1 MTTPVKCESYEGAV
15 LKEFNKPYLCGLITL
30 ALLGCQSED
39 STQEAVSVLVP
50 YNINELPKP
59 NDGYGY
65 DDDGTITGVGEH
77 TAAMSSTNDAYYQ
90 DYNNSYAALD
100 GWGLCAEPILIPLQ
114 SVNSDKRFP
123 LNNETLSGNVVLI
136 NESTGEEV
144 GTQISADGSN
154 IIIQCES
161 GLKEGTTYSIV
172 VTDGVKTEFDEPLKA
187 DASFDELIY
196 SGVPLESDKEISL
209 QEQVLNAIDSY
220 YSLYPEKGIPVY
232 AAQFKT
238 QSSYSSLDAMR
249 DNHVKFNTKFLDGYE
264 KVREFNGDYNQYSKQ
279 LRIPSYLPF
288 TEGRESECT
297 IDEFDPKEN
306 CPPLYEWI
314 TNADG
319 GFPTAEMSSP
329 KVIEFLNITADIYL
343 PNYEDTPRP
352 IETSTG
358 FPTAI
363 FIHGVTAERGT
374 ASLMAAEYTKKGYA
388 VVAIDMPYHG
398 ERMRYDNTDT
408 DPNDGEKTGVEISA
422 RANKAFFI
430 NIDSPLALRS
440 NLQQSVSDFLGLRYA
455 LSQESWVKKDDI
467 HLIGQSLGGIMSV
480 MVSEFSQP
488 TRDLGDN
495 SDFAFNT
502 VNFVVPGQGLTNLV
516 LSSQTLG
523 PEMSEGVKK
532 SPDVQRGIAE
542 TVIPDICTAE
552 ATNQQ
557 CIEALREFGALSTDN
572 ALLVSQLEND
582 IFDLVVTDL
591 KQGVQATID
600 SADPASFISRQVA
613 VQQPTL
619 LLAAVGDCGET
630 CDVGVDYVPDSVIPN
645 TAPDNIRTGTE
656 PLITALGLDPITGTS
671 ENISE
676 KRGAVRTTTGGHGTY
691 LFPYEGPVDEDGLP
705 GMPGENIS
713 DVLEAVDTQ
722 QIAVASMVMSDGA
735 VVVINNEDHIET
747 EVPQDEE

>member
-1 MTTPVKCESYEGAV
+1 M
-15 LKEFNKPYLCGLITL
+15 KEFNKPYLCGLITL

-50 YNINELPKP
+50 YNIDELPKP

-136 NESTGEEV
+136 NESTGSEV
-144 GTQISADGSN
+144 ATQISADGSN

-196 SGVPLESDKEISL
+196 SGVPLENDKEVSL

-220 YSLYPEKGIPVY
+220 YALYPEKGIPVY

-238 QSSYSSLDAMR
+238 QNAYSPLDAMKR
-249 DNHVKFNTKFLDGYE
+249 NHLLYGSSFSNALPEIEEEKRGYNLYTKVL
-264 KVREFNGDYNQYSKQ
+264 K
-279 LRIPSYLPF
+279 IPSYLPF
-288 TEGRESECT
+288 TKERESEC
-297 IDEFDPKEN
+297 IVDEFDPKES

-314 TNADG
+314 TNTDG
-319 GFPTAEMSSP
+319 GFPTASNPIPQITEDL
-329 KVIEFLNITADIYL
+329 EITADIYV
-343 PNYEDTPRP
+343 PKSFSWVTPKQL
-352 IETSTG
+352 
-358 FPTAI
+358 PTAI

-557 CIEALREFGALSTDN
+557 CIEALREFVALSTDN

-645 TAPDNIRTGTE
+645 SAPDNIRTGTE
-656 PLITALGLDPITGTS
+656 PLIAALGLDPITATS
-671 ENISE
+671 DNKNE

>member
-15 LKEFNKPYLCGLITL
+15 LKDFNKPYICGLITL

-39 STQEAVSVLVP
+39 SAQDAVLILVP

-65 DDDGTITGVGEH
+65 DEDGTISGVGEDVVV
-77 TAAMSSTNDAYYQ
+77 MSSTNDAYYQ

-100 GWGLCAEPILIPLQ
+100 GWGLCAEPILIPLK
-114 SVNSDKRFP
+114 SVNSDKRYP
-123 LNNETLSGNVVLI
+123 LNNETLAGNVVLI
-136 NESTGEEV
+136 DDLTGEEV
-144 GTQISADGSN
+144 VTQISADGSN
-154 IIIQCES
+154 IKIQCES
-161 GLKEGTTYSIV
+161 GLAESRTYSIV
-172 VTDGVKTEFDEPLKA
+172 VTDGVKTEFNEPLKS
-187 DASFDELIY
+187 DASFDDLIY
-196 SGVPLESDKEISL
+196 SEVPLNNEKEEVL
-209 QEQVLNAIDSY
+209 QEQVLSAIDSY
-220 YSLYPEKGIPVY
+220 YALYPDKGIPVY

-238 QSSYSSLDAMR
+238 QSAYSPLDAMKR
-249 DNHVKFNTKFLDGYE
+249 NHLLYGSSFSSALPELKEEKRGYNLYTKVL
-264 KVREFNGDYNQYSKQ
+264 K
-279 LRIPSYLPF
+279 IPSYLPF
-288 TEGRESECT
+288 TKEREVEC
-297 IDEFDPKEN
+297 IVDEFDPKEN

-314 TNADG
+314 TNTSG
-319 GFPTAEMSSP
+319 GFPTAENAMP
-329 KVIEFLNITADIYL
+329 LKTEDLELTADIYVPKEFNWSTFIEL
-343 PNYEDTPRP
+343 PV
-352 IETSTG
+352 
-358 FPTAI
+358 AI
-363 FIHGVTAERGT
+363 FIHGVTADRST

-398 ERMRYDNTDT
+398 DRVRHDSS
-408 DPNDGEKTGVEISA
+408 PQHVEISA
-422 RANKAFFI
+422 REDKAFFI

-455 LSQESWVKKDDI
+455 LSQEGWVDNDNV

-480 MVSEFSQP
+480 MVSEFSQASP
-488 TRDLGDN
+488 DFY
-495 SDFAFNT
+495 SDTNTNFEFNT

-542 TVIPDICTAE
+542 TVIPDICTVE

-557 CIEALREFGALSTDN
+557 CIETLREFVELSSDN

-613 VQQPTL
+613 AEQPTL
-619 LLAAVGDCGET
+619 LLAAVGNCGET

-645 TAPDNIRTGTE
+645 TAPGNIRTGTE

-671 ENISE
+671 ENINE

-691 LFPYEGPVDEDGLP
+691 LFPYEGPVDENGLP
-705 GMPGENIS
+705 GTPGENMS
-713 DVLEAVDTQ
+713 DVREAVDTQ

-735 VVVINNEDHIET
+735 VVVINNEEHIET

>member
-15 LKEFNKPYLCGLITL
+15 LKDFNKPYICGLITL

-39 STQEAVSVLVP
+39 STQDAVSVLVP

-65 DDDGTITGVGEH
+65 DDDGTISGVAEDV
-77 TAAMSSTNDAYYQ
+77 AAMSSTNDAYYQ

-114 SVNSDKRFP
+114 SVNSDKRYP
-123 LNNETLSGNVVLI
+123 LNNETLAGNVVLI
-136 NESTGEEV
+136 DGVTGEEV

-154 IIIQCES
+154 IKIQCES
-161 GLKEGTTYSIV
+161 GLVENRTYSVV
-172 VTDGVKTEFDEPLKA
+172 VTDGVKTEFNEHLKA
-187 DASFDELIY
+187 DASFEELIY
-196 SGVPLESDKEISL
+196 SDAPLNSEKEEVL
-209 QEQVLNAIDSY
+209 QEQVLSAIDSY
-220 YSLYPEKGIPVY
+220 YALYPDKGIPVY

-238 QSSYSSLDAMR
+238 QSAYSPLDAMKY
-249 DNHVKFNTKFLDGYE
+249 NHEAFGSAFTGQLNPITERKK
-264 KVREFNGDYNQYSKQ
+264 DYDLYTKQ
-279 LRIPSYLPF
+279 LKIPSYLPF
-288 TEGRESECT
+288 TKARESECI
-297 IDEFDPKEN
+297 IDEFEPKEN

-314 TNADG
+314 TNTDG
-319 GFPTAEMSSP
+319 GFPTEREPTP
-329 KVIEFLNITADIYL
+329 KITEELDITADIYV
-343 PNYEDTPRP
+343 PNGWDK
-352 IETSTG
+352 SSQL
-358 FPTAI
+358 PTAI

-398 ERMRYDNTDT
+398 ERMRYDSS
-408 DPNDGEKTGVEISA
+408 PEHVEISA
-422 RANKAFFI
+422 RADKAFFI

-455 LSQESWVKKDDI
+455 LNQERWVKKDDV

-480 MVSEFSQP
+480 MVSEFCQVSP
-488 TRDLGDN
+488 DFHTN

-542 TVIPDICTAE
+542 TVIPDTCTAE

-557 CIEALREFGALSTDN
+557 CIEALREFVELSSDN

-600 SADPASFISRQVA
+600 SADPASFISRQVQA
-613 VQQPTL
+613 EQPTL

-656 PLITALGLDPITGTS
+656 PLITALGLDPITGT
-671 ENISE
+671 
-676 KRGAVRTTTGGHGTY
+676 KRDQIELGGVIRTTTGGHGTY
-691 LFPYEGPVDEDGLP
+691 LFPYEGPVDENGLP
-705 GMPGENIS
+705 GMPGENMS
-713 DVLEAVDTQ
+713 DVREAVTTQ
-722 QIAVASMVMSDGA
+722 QLAVASMVMTDGSL
-735 VVVINNEDHIET
+735 VVINNEDHIET

>member
-1 MTTPVKCESYEGAV
+1 MKD
-15 LKEFNKPYLCGLITL
+15 FNKPYICGLITL

-39 STQEAVSVLVP
+39 SAQDAVLILVP

-65 DDDGTITGVGEH
+65 DEDGTISGVGEDVVV
-77 TAAMSSTNDAYYQ
+77 MSSTNDAYYQ

-114 SVNSDKRFP
+114 SVNSDKRYP
-123 LNNETLSGNVVLI
+123 LNNETLAGNVVLI
-136 NESTGEEV
+136 DDLTGEEV
-144 GTQISADGSN
+144 VTQISADGSN
-154 IIIQCES
+154 IKIQCES
-161 GLKEGTTYSIV
+161 GLAESRTYSIV
-172 VTDGVKTEFDEPLKA
+172 VTDGVKTEFNEPLKA
-187 DASFDELIY
+187 DASFDDLIY
-196 SGVPLESDKEISL
+196 SEVPLNNEKEEVL
-209 QEQVLNAIDSY
+209 QEQVLSAIESY
-220 YSLYPEKGIPVY
+220 YALYPEKGIPVY

-238 QSSYSSLDAMR
+238 QSSYSSLDAMKR
-249 DNHVKFNTKFLDGYE
+249 NHLQYGSSFTQEEPVIVEEKWGYNLYTKVL
-264 KVREFNGDYNQYSKQ
+264 K
-279 LRIPSYLPF
+279 IPSYLPF
-288 TEGRESECT
+288 TKEREAEC
-297 IDEFDPKEN
+297 IVDEFDPKEN

-314 TNADG
+314 TNTSG
-319 GFPTAEMSSP
+319 SFPTAENPMP
-329 KVIEFLNITADIYL
+329 QKTEDLEMTADIYVPKEFNWNSFIEL
-343 PNYEDTPRP
+343 PV
-352 IETSTG
+352 
-358 FPTAI
+358 AI

-374 ASLMAAEYTKKGYA
+374 ASLMAAEYTDKGYA

-398 ERMRYDNTDT
+398 ERIRYDSS
-408 DPNDGEKTGVEISA
+408 PEHVEISA

-455 LSQESWVKKDDI
+455 LSQEDWVKRDDV

-480 MVSEFSQP
+480 MVSEFSQASRAL
-488 TRDLGDN
+488 TAN
-495 SDFAFNT
+495 SDFTFNT

-542 TVIPDICTAE
+542 TVIPDTCTTE

-557 CIEALREFGALSTDN
+557 CIEALRDFVALSTDN
-572 ALLVSQLEND
+572 ALLVSQLEDD

-613 VQQPTL
+613 AEQPTL

-645 TAPDNIRTGTE
+645 TAPGNIRTGTE

-671 ENISE
+671 ENINE

-691 LFPYEGPVDEDGLP
+691 LFPYEGPVDENGLP
-705 GMPGENIS
+705 GTPGENMS
-713 DVLEAVDTQ
+713 DVREAVDTQ

>member
-1 MTTPVKCESYEGAV
+1 MTTPVKCESYEGEI

-39 STQEAVSVLVP
+39 STQEPVSVLVP

-65 DDDGTITGVGEH
+65 DDDGTITGVGEDV
-77 TAAMSSTNDAYYQ
+77 AAMSSTNDAYYQ

-114 SVNSDKRFP
+114 SVNSDKRYP
-123 LNNETLSGNVVLI
+123 LNNESLAGNVVLI
-136 NESTGEEV
+136 DNVTGEEV
-144 GTQISADGSN
+144 DTKISADGSN

-161 GLKEGTTYSIV
+161 GLKEGTTYSVV
-172 VTDGVKTEFDEPLKA
+172 VTDGVKTEFEEPLKA
-187 DASFDELIY
+187 DSSFDELIY
-196 SGVPLESDKEISL
+196 SGVPLESDKEVSL
-209 QEQVLNAIDSY
+209 QEQVLSAIDSY
-220 YSLYPEKGIPVY
+220 YALYPDKGIPVY

-238 QSSYSSLDAMR
+238 QSAYSPLDAMKR
-249 DNHVKFNTKFLDGYE
+249 NHLLYGSSFSSALPQISEEKRGYNLYTKVL
-264 KVREFNGDYNQYSKQ
+264 K
-279 LRIPSYLPF
+279 IPSYLPF
-288 TEGRESECT
+288 TKEREAEC
-297 IDEFDPKEN
+297 IVDEFDPKEN

-314 TNADG
+314 TNTSG
-319 GFPTAEMSSP
+319 SFPTAENAMP
-329 KVIEFLNITADIYL
+329 QKTEDLELTADIYVPKEFKWNSFIEL
-343 PNYEDTPRP
+343 PV
-352 IETSTG
+352 
-358 FPTAI
+358 AI

-374 ASLMAAEYTKKGYA
+374 ASLMAAEYTEKGYA

-398 ERMRYDNTDT
+398 ERIRYDSS
-408 DPNDGEKTGVEISA
+408 PEQVEISA

-455 LSQESWVKKDDI
+455 LSQEGWVDNDNV

-480 MVSEFSQP
+480 MVSEFSQAS
-488 TRDLGDN
+488 RDFHAETN
-495 SDFAFNT
+495 SNFEFDT

-542 TVIPDICTAE
+542 TVIPNTCTVE

-557 CIEALREFGALSTDN
+557 CIEALREFSELSSDN

-613 VQQPTL
+613 AQQPTL

-656 PLITALGLDPITGTS
+656 PLIAALGLDPITGTS
-671 ENISE
+671 ENTDV

-691 LFPYEGPVDEDGLP
+691 LFPYEGTMDENGLP
-705 GMPGENIS
+705 SMPDTGAELKEVA
-713 DVLEAVDTQ
+713 DATETQ
-722 QIAVASMVMSDGA
+722 QIAVASMVITNGKA
-735 VVVINNEDHIET
+735 VKIEDEDHIET

>member
-1 MTTPVKCESYEGAV
+1 MKD
-15 LKEFNKPYLCGLITL
+15 FNKPYICGLITL

-39 STQEAVSVLVP
+39 STQDAVSVLVP

-65 DDDGTITGVGEH
+65 DDDGTISGVGEDV
-77 TAAMSSTNDAYYQ
+77 AAMSSTNDAYYQ

-114 SVNSDKRFP
+114 SVNSDKRYP
-123 LNNETLSGNVVLI
+123 LNNETLAGNVVLI
-136 NESTGEEV
+136 DDLTGEEV
-144 GTQISADGSN
+144 VTQISADGSN

-172 VTDGVKTEFDEPLKA
+172 VTDGVKTEFNEPLKA

-196 SGVPLESDKEISL
+196 SDVPLNNEKEEVL
-209 QEQVLNAIDSY
+209 QDQVLSAIESY
-220 YSLYPEKGIPVY
+220 YALYPEKGIPVY

-238 QSSYSSLDAMR
+238 QSSYSSLDAMKR
-249 DNHVKFNTKFLDGYE
+249 NHLQYGSSFTQEEPVIVEEKRGYNLYTKVL
-264 KVREFNGDYNQYSKQ
+264 K
-279 LRIPSYLPF
+279 IPSYLPF
-288 TEGRESECT
+288 TKEREAEC
-297 IDEFDPKEN
+297 IVDEFDPKEN

-314 TNADG
+314 TNTSG
-319 GFPTAEMSSP
+319 SFPTAENPMP
-329 KVIEFLNITADIYL
+329 QKTEDLEMTADIYVPKEFNWNSFIEL
-343 PNYEDTPRP
+343 PV
-352 IETSTG
+352 
-358 FPTAI
+358 AI

-374 ASLMAAEYTKKGYA
+374 ASLMAAEYTDKGYA

-398 ERMRYDNTDT
+398 ERIRYDSS
-408 DPNDGEKTGVEISA
+408 PEHVEISA

-455 LSQESWVKKDDI
+455 LSQERWVDNNNV

-480 MVSEFSQP
+480 MVSEFSQASRAL
-488 TRDLGDN
+488 TAN
-495 SDFAFNT
+495 SDFTFNT

-542 TVIPDICTAE
+542 TVIPDTCTTE

-557 CIEALREFGALSTDN
+557 CIEALRDFVALSTDN
-572 ALLVSQLEND
+572 ALLVSQLEDD

-613 VQQPTL
+613 AEQPTL

-645 TAPDNIRTGTE
+645 TAPGNIRTGTE

-671 ENISE
+671 ENINE

-691 LFPYEGPVDEDGLP
+691 LFPYEGPVDENGLP
-705 GMPGENIS
+705 GTPGENMS
-713 DVLEAVDTQ
+713 DVREAVDTQ

>member
-15 LKEFNKPYLCGLITL
+15 LKDFNKPYICGLITL

-39 STQEAVSVLVP
+39 SAQDAVLILVP

-65 DDDGTITGVGEH
+65 DEDGTISGVGEDVVV
-77 TAAMSSTNDAYYQ
+77 MSSTNDAYYQ

-100 GWGLCAEPILIPLQ
+100 GWGLCAEPILIPLK
-114 SVNSDKRFP
+114 SVNSDKRYP
-123 LNNETLSGNVVLI
+123 LNNETLAGNVVLI
-136 NESTGEEV
+136 DEITGDEV
-144 GTQISADGSN
+144 DTKISADGSN

-161 GLKEGTTYSIV
+161 GLKEGTTYSMV
-172 VTDGVKTEFDEPLKA
+172 VTDGVKTEFNEPLKA

-196 SGVPLESDKEISL
+196 SDVPLNNEKEEVL
-209 QEQVLNAIDSY
+209 QDQVLSAIESY
-220 YSLYPEKGIPVY
+220 YALYPEKGIPVY

-238 QSSYSSLDAMR
+238 QSSYSSLDAMKR
-249 DNHVKFNTKFLDGYE
+249 NHLQYGSSFTQEEPVIVEEKRGYNLYTKVLE
-264 KVREFNGDYNQYSKQ
+264 
-279 LRIPSYLPF
+279 IPSYLPF
-288 TEGRESECT
+288 TKEREAEC
-297 IDEFDPKEN
+297 IVDEFDPKEN

-314 TNADG
+314 TNTSG
-319 GFPTAEMSSP
+319 SFPTAENPMP
-329 KVIEFLNITADIYL
+329 QKTEDLEVTADIYVPKSFSWVIPKQL
-343 PNYEDTPRP
+343 
-352 IETSTG
+352 
-358 FPTAI
+358 PTAI

-374 ASLMAAEYTKKGYA
+374 ASLMAAEYTDKGYA

-398 ERMRYDNTDT
+398 ERMRYDSS
-408 DPNDGEKTGVEISA
+408 PEHVEISA

-455 LSQESWVKKDDI
+455 LSQEAWVKKDDV
-467 HLIGQSLGGIMSV
+467 HLIGQSLGGIISV
-480 MVSEFSQP
+480 MVSEFSQASREL
-488 TRDLGDN
+488 TAN

-542 TVIPDICTAE
+542 TVIPDICTVE

-557 CIEALREFGALSTDN
+557 CIEALREFVALSSDN

-613 VQQPTL
+613 AEQPTL

-645 TAPDNIRTGTE
+645 TAPGNIRTGTE

-671 ENISE
+671 ENINE

-691 LFPYEGPVDEDGLP
+691 LFPYEGPVDENGLP
-705 GMPGENIS
+705 GTPGENMS
-713 DVLEAVDTQ
+713 DVREAVDTQ

-747 EVPQDEE
+747 EEPQDEE

>member
-15 LKEFNKPYLCGLITL
+15 LKDFNKPYICGLITL

-65 DDDGTITGVGEH
+65 DDDGTISGVGEDV
-77 TAAMSSTNDAYYQ
+77 AAMSSTNDAYYQ

-114 SVNSDKRFP
+114 SVNSDKRYP
-123 LNNETLSGNVVLI
+123 LNNETLAGNVVLI
-136 NESTGEEV
+136 DGVTGEEV

-154 IIIQCES
+154 IKIQCES
-161 GLKEGTTYSIV
+161 GLVENRTYSVV
-172 VTDGVKTEFDEPLKA
+172 VTDGVKTEFNEHLKA

-196 SGVPLESDKEISL
+196 SDAPLNSEKEEVL
-209 QEQVLNAIDSY
+209 QEQALSAIDSY
-220 YSLYPEKGIPVY
+220 YALYPDKGIPVY

-238 QSSYSSLDAMR
+238 QSAYSPLDAMKY
-249 DNHVKFNTKFLDGYE
+249 NHEAFGSAFTGQLNPITERKK
-264 KVREFNGDYNQYSKQ
+264 DYDLYTKQ
-279 LRIPSYLPF
+279 LKIPSYLPF
-288 TEGRESECT
+288 TKARESECI
-297 IDEFDPKEN
+297 IDEFEPKEN

-314 TNADG
+314 TNTDG
-319 GFPTAEMSSP
+319 GFPTEREPTP
-329 KVIEFLNITADIYL
+329 KITEELDITADIYV
-343 PNYEDTPRP
+343 PNGWDK
-352 IETSTG
+352 SSQL
-358 FPTAI
+358 PTAI

-398 ERMRYDNTDT
+398 ERMRYDSS
-408 DPNDGEKTGVEISA
+408 PEHVEISA

-455 LSQESWVKKDDI
+455 LNQERWVKKDDV

-480 MVSEFSQP
+480 MVSEFSQVSP
-488 TRDLGDN
+488 DFHTN

-542 TVIPDICTAE
+542 TVIPDTCTAE

-557 CIEALREFGALSTDN
+557 CIEALREFVELSSDN

-600 SADPASFISRQVA
+600 SADPASFISRQVKA
-613 VQQPTL
+613 EQPTL

-656 PLITALGLDPITGTS
+656 PLITALGLDPITGT
-671 ENISE
+671 
-676 KRGAVRTTTGGHGTY
+676 KRDQIELGGVIRTTTGGHGTY
-691 LFPYEGPVDEDGLP
+691 LFPYEGPVDENGLP
-705 GMPGENIS
+705 GMPGENMS
-713 DVLEAVDTQ
+713 DVREAVGTQ

>member
-1 MTTPVKCESYEGAV
+1 MKD
-15 LKEFNKPYLCGLITL
+15 FNKPYICGLITL

-65 DDDGTITGVGEH
+65 DDDLTITGVGEH
-77 TAAMSSTNDAYYQ
+77 TVTLSSKNDAYYQ

-114 SVNSDKRFP
+114 SVNSDKRYP
-123 LNNETLSGNVVLI
+123 LNNETLAGNVVLI
-136 NESTGEEV
+136 DGVTGEEV

-154 IIIQCES
+154 IKIQCES
-161 GLKEGTTYSIV
+161 GLVENRTYSVV
-172 VTDGVKTEFDEPLKA
+172 VTDGVKTEFNEHLKA

-196 SGVPLESDKEISL
+196 SDAPLDSEKEQVL
-209 QEQVLNAIDSY
+209 QEQVLSAIDSY
-220 YSLYPEKGIPVY
+220 YALYPEKGLPVY

-238 QSSYSSLDAMR
+238 QSAYSPLDAMKY
-249 DNHVKFNTKFLDGYE
+249 NHEAFGSAFTGQLNPITERKK
-264 KVREFNGDYNQYSKQ
+264 DYDLYTKQ
-279 LRIPSYLPF
+279 LKIPSYLPF
-288 TEGRESECT
+288 TKARESECI
-297 IDEFDPKEN
+297 IDEFEPKEN

-314 TNADG
+314 TNTDG
-319 GFPTAEMSSP
+319 GFPTEREPTP
-329 KVIEFLNITADIYL
+329 KITEELDITADIYV
-343 PNYEDTPRP
+343 PNGWDK
-352 IETSTG
+352 SSQL
-358 FPTAI
+358 PTAI

-398 ERMRYDNTDT
+398 ERMRYDSS
-408 DPNDGEKTGVEISA
+408 PEHVEISA

-455 LSQESWVKKDDI
+455 LNQERWVKKDDV

-480 MVSEFSQP
+480 MVSEFSQVSP
-488 TRDLGDN
+488 DFHTN

-542 TVIPDICTAE
+542 TVIPDTCTAE

-557 CIEALREFGALSTDN
+557 CIEALREFVELSSDN

-600 SADPASFISRQVA
+600 SADPASFISRQVQA
-613 VQQPTL
+613 EQPTL

-656 PLITALGLDPITGTS
+656 PLITALGLDPITGT
-671 ENISE
+671 
-676 KRGAVRTTTGGHGTY
+676 KRDQIELGGVIRTTTGGHGTY
-691 LFPYEGPVDEDGLP
+691 LFPYEGPVDENGLP
-705 GMPGENIS
+705 GMPGENMS
-713 DVLEAVDTQ
+713 DVREAVTTQ
-722 QIAVASMVMSDGA
+722 QLAVASMVMTDGSL
-735 VVVINNEDHIET
+735 VVINNEDHIET

>member
-1 MTTPVKCESYEGAV
+1 M
-15 LKEFNKPYLCGLITL
+15 KEFNKPYLCGLITL

-39 STQEAVSVLVP
+39 STQEPVSVLVP

-65 DDDGTITGVGEH
+65 DDDGTITGVGEPA
-77 TAAMSSTNDAYYQ
+77 AAMSSMNDAYYQ

-123 LNNETLSGNVVLI
+123 LNNETLAGNVVLI
-136 NESTGEEV
+136 DGETGEEV

-154 IIIQCES
+154 IKIQCES
-161 GLKEGTTYSIV
+161 GLKAGTTYSIV

-187 DASFDELIY
+187 DSSFDELIY
-196 SGVPLESDKEISL
+196 SDAPLQSNKEENI

-220 YSLYPEKGIPVY
+220 YALYPEKGVPVY

-238 QSSYSSLDAMR
+238 QSSYSPLDAMKE
-249 DNHVKFNTKFLDGYE
+249 NHELFGSSFIGTRS
-264 KVREFNGDYNQYSKQ
+264 KVPGLKPDYDLYHKT
-279 LRIPSYLPF
+279 LKIPFYLPF
-288 TEGRESECT
+288 TKEREAECT
-297 IDEFDPKEN
+297 VDEFDPKEN

-314 TNADG
+314 TNTSG
-319 GFPTAEMSSP
+319 GFPTADNPIPRITE
-329 KVIEFLNITADIYL
+329 ELEITADIYV
-343 PNYEDTPRP
+343 PNKWDWNKGEQL
-352 IETSTG
+352 
-358 FPTAI
+358 PTAI

-374 ASLMAAEYTKKGYA
+374 ASLMAKDYTTKGYA

-398 ERMRYDNTDT
+398 ERMRYDNTD
-408 DPNDGEKTGVEISA
+408 PDGEGPEKGVEISA

-455 LSQESWVKKDDI
+455 LSQEGWVDNDKV

-480 MVSEFSQP
+480 MVSEFSQAS
-488 TRDLGDN
+488 RDFHSDTN
-495 SDFAFNT
+495 SNFEFNT

-532 SPDVQRGIAE
+532 SPDVQRSIAE

-552 ATNQQ
+552 ATNQE
-557 CIEALREFGALSTDN
+557 CIEALREFVAQSTDN
-572 ALLVSQLEND
+572 ALFVSQLEDD
-582 IFDLVVTDL
+582 IFNLVVTDL
-591 KQGVQATID
+591 KQGVQTTID
-600 SADPASFISRQVA
+600 SADPASFISRQVSA
-613 VQQPTL
+613 QQPTL

-656 PLITALGLDPITGTS
+656 PLIAALGLDPITGTS
-671 ENISE
+671 ENME
-676 KRGAVRTTTGGHGTY
+676 QKRGAVRTTTGGHGTY
-691 LFPYEGPVDEDGLP
+691 LFPYEGPMDESGLP
-705 GMPGENIS
+705 GTPGENMS
-713 DVLEAVDTQ
+713 DVREAVDTQ
-722 QIAVASMVMSDGA
+722 QVAVASMVMSDGA

-747 EVPQDEE
+747 EVPQNEE

>member
-15 LKEFNKPYLCGLITL
+15 LKDFNKPYVCGLITL

-39 STQEAVSVLVP
+39 STQDAVSVLVP

-65 DDDGTITGVGEH
+65 DDDGTISGVGEDV
-77 TAAMSSTNDAYYQ
+77 AAMSSTNDAYYQ

-114 SVNSDKRFP
+114 SVNSDKRYP
-123 LNNETLSGNVVLI
+123 LNNETLAGNVVLI
-136 NESTGEEV
+136 DGVTGEEV

-154 IIIQCES
+154 IKIQCES
-161 GLKEGTTYSIV
+161 GLVENRTYSVV
-172 VTDGVKTEFDEPLKA
+172 VTDGVKTEFNEHLKA

-196 SGVPLESDKEISL
+196 SDAPLDSENEQVL
-209 QEQVLNAIDSY
+209 QEQVLSAIDSY
-220 YSLYPEKGIPVY
+220 YALYPDKGIPVY

-238 QSSYSSLDAMR
+238 QSSYAPLDAMKY
-249 DNHVKFNTKFLDGYE
+249 NHEVFGTSFTGQLNPITERKK
-264 KVREFNGDYNQYSKQ
+264 DYDLYTKQ
-279 LRIPSYLPF
+279 LKIPSYLPF
-288 TEGRESECT
+288 TKARESECI
-297 IDEFDPKEN
+297 IDEFEPKEN

-314 TNADG
+314 TNIDG
-319 GFPTAEMSSP
+319 SFPTERVPTP
-329 KVIEFLNITADIYL
+329 KITEELDITADIYV
-343 PNYEDTPRP
+343 PNGWDK
-352 IETSTG
+352 SSQL
-358 FPTAI
+358 PTAI

-398 ERMRYDNTDT
+398 ERMRYDIS
-408 DPNDGEKTGVEISA
+408 DPENPIEISA
-422 RANKAFFI
+422 RVNKAFFI

-455 LSQESWVKKDDI
+455 LNQEAWVKKDDV

-480 MVSEFSQP
+480 MVSEFSQVSP
-488 TRDLGDN
+488 DFHAN
-495 SDFAFNT
+495 SEFEFNT

-557 CIEALREFGALSTDN
+557 CIEALREFVALSTDN

-613 VQQPTL
+613 AEQPTL

-656 PLITALGLDPITGTS
+656 PLITALGLAPITSTS
-671 ENISE
+671 ANINE
-676 KRGAVRTTTGGHGTY
+676 KRGAIRTTTGGHGTY
-691 LFPYEGPVDEDGLP
+691 LFPYEGPVDENGLP
-705 GMPGENIS
+705 GMPGENMS
-713 DVLEAVDTQ
+713 DVREAVTTQ
-722 QIAVASMVMSDGA
+722 QLAVASMVMTDGSL
-735 VVVINNEDHIET
+735 VVINNEDHIET
-747 EVPQDEE
+747 EVPQNEE

>member
-1 MTTPVKCESYEGAV
+1 
-15 LKEFNKPYLCGLITL
+15 LKDFNKPYICGLITL

-39 STQEAVSVLVP
+39 STQDAVSVLVP

-65 DDDGTITGVGEH
+65 DDDGTISGVGEDV
-77 TAAMSSTNDAYYQ
+77 AAMSSTNDAYYQ

-114 SVNSDKRFP
+114 SVNSDKRYP
-123 LNNETLSGNVVLI
+123 LNNETLAGNVVLI
-136 NESTGEEV
+136 DDLTGEEV
-144 GTQISADGSN
+144 VTQISADGSN
-154 IIIQCES
+154 IKIQCES
-161 GLKEGTTYSIV
+161 GLAESRTYSIV
-172 VTDGVKTEFDEPLKA
+172 VTDGVKTEFNEPLKS
-187 DASFDELIY
+187 DASFDDLIY
-196 SGVPLESDKEISL
+196 SEVPLNNEKEEVL
-209 QEQVLNAIDSY
+209 QEQVLSAIDSY
-220 YSLYPEKGIPVY
+220 YALYPEKGIPVY

-238 QSSYSSLDAMR
+238 QSAYSPLDAMKY
-249 DNHVKFNTKFLDGYE
+249 NHEAFGSAFTGQLNPITERKK
-264 KVREFNGDYNQYSKQ
+264 DYDLYTKQ
-279 LRIPSYLPF
+279 LKIPSYLPF
-288 TEGRESECT
+288 TKARESECI
-297 IDEFDPKEN
+297 IDEFEPKEN

-314 TNADG
+314 TNTDG
-319 GFPTAEMSSP
+319 GFPTEREPTP
-329 KVIEFLNITADIYL
+329 KITEELDITADIYV
-343 PNYEDTPRP
+343 PNGWDK
-352 IETSTG
+352 SSQL
-358 FPTAI
+358 PTAI

-398 ERMRYDNTDT
+398 ERMRYDSS
-408 DPNDGEKTGVEISA
+408 PEHVEISA

-455 LSQESWVKKDDI
+455 LNQERWVKKDDV

-480 MVSEFSQP
+480 MVSEFSQVSP
-488 TRDLGDN
+488 DFHTN

-542 TVIPDICTAE
+542 TVIPDTCTAE

-557 CIEALREFGALSTDN
+557 CIEALREFVELSSDN

-600 SADPASFISRQVA
+600 SADPASFISRQVKA
-613 VQQPTL
+613 EQPTL

-656 PLITALGLDPITGTS
+656 PLITALGLDPITGT
-671 ENISE
+671 
-676 KRGAVRTTTGGHGTY
+676 KRDQIELGGVIRTTTGGHGTY
-691 LFPYEGPVDEDGLP
+691 LFPYEGPVDENGLP
-705 GMPGENIS
+705 GMPGENMS
-713 DVLEAVDTQ
+713 DVREAVTTQ
-722 QIAVASMVMSDGA
+722 QLAVASMVMTDGSL
-735 VVVINNEDHIET
+735 VVINNEDHIET

>member
-1 MTTPVKCESYEGAV
+1 MKD
-15 LKEFNKPYLCGLITL
+15 FNKPYICGLITL

-65 DDDGTITGVGEH
+65 DDDGTISGVGEDV
-77 TAAMSSTNDAYYQ
+77 AAMSSTNDAYYQ

-114 SVNSDKRFP
+114 SVNSDKRYP
-123 LNNETLSGNVVLI
+123 LNNETLAGNVVLI
-136 NESTGEEV
+136 DGVTGEEV

-154 IIIQCES
+154 IKIQCES
-161 GLKEGTTYSIV
+161 GLVENRTYSVV
-172 VTDGVKTEFDEPLKA
+172 VTDGVETEFNEHLKA

-196 SGVPLESDKEISL
+196 SDVSLNSEKEEVL
-209 QEQVLNAIDSY
+209 QEQVLSAIDSY
-220 YSLYPEKGIPVY
+220 YALYPDKGIPVY

-238 QSSYSSLDAMR
+238 QSAYSPLDAMKY
-249 DNHVKFNTKFLDGYE
+249 NHEAFGSAFTGQLNPITERKK
-264 KVREFNGDYNQYSKQ
+264 DYDLYTKQ
-279 LRIPSYLPF
+279 LKIPSYLPF
-288 TEGRESECT
+288 TKARESECI
-297 IDEFDPKEN
+297 IDEFEPKEN

-314 TNADG
+314 TNTDG
-319 GFPTAEMSSP
+319 GFPTEREPTP
-329 KVIEFLNITADIYL
+329 KITEELDITADIYV
-343 PNYEDTPRP
+343 PNGWDK
-352 IETSTG
+352 SSQL
-358 FPTAI
+358 PTAI

-398 ERMRYDNTDT
+398 ERMRYDSS
-408 DPNDGEKTGVEISA
+408 PEHVEISA

-455 LSQESWVKKDDI
+455 LNQERWVKKDDV

-480 MVSEFSQP
+480 MVSEFSQVSP
-488 TRDLGDN
+488 DFHTN

-542 TVIPDICTAE
+542 TVIPDTCTAE

-557 CIEALREFGALSTDN
+557 CIEALREFVELSSDN

-600 SADPASFISRQVA
+600 SADPASFISRQVQA
-613 VQQPTL
+613 EQPTL

-656 PLITALGLDPITGTS
+656 PLITALGLDPITGT
-671 ENISE
+671 
-676 KRGAVRTTTGGHGTY
+676 KRDQIELGGVIRTTTGGHGTY
-691 LFPYEGPVDEDGLP
+691 LFPYEGPVDENGLP
-705 GMPGENIS
+705 GMPGENMS
-713 DVLEAVDTQ
+713 DVREAVTTQ
-722 QIAVASMVMSDGA
+722 QLAVASMVMTDGSL
-735 VVVINNEDHIET
+735 VVINNEEHIET
-747 EVPQDEE
+747 EVHQDEE

>member
-1 MTTPVKCESYEGAV
+1 MKD
-15 LKEFNKPYLCGLITL
+15 FNKPYICGLITL

-39 STQEAVSVLVP
+39 STQDAVSVLVP

-65 DDDGTITGVGEH
+65 DDDGTISGVGEDV
-77 TAAMSSTNDAYYQ
+77 AAMSSTNDAYYQ

-114 SVNSDKRFP
+114 SVNSDKRYP
-123 LNNETLSGNVVLI
+123 LNNETLAGNVVLI
-136 NESTGEEV
+136 DDLTGEEV
-144 GTQISADGSN
+144 VTQISADGSN
-154 IIIQCES
+154 IKIQCES
-161 GLKEGTTYSIV
+161 GLVENRTYSVV
-172 VTDGVKTEFDEPLKA
+172 VTDGVETEFNEHLKA

-196 SGVPLESDKEISL
+196 SDVSLNSEKEEVL
-209 QEQVLNAIDSY
+209 QEQVLSAIDSY
-220 YSLYPEKGIPVY
+220 YALYPEKGIPVY

-238 QSSYSSLDAMR
+238 QSAYSPLDAMKY
-249 DNHVKFNTKFLDGYE
+249 NHEALGSAFTGQLNPITERKK
-264 KVREFNGDYNQYSKQ
+264 DYDLYTKQ
-279 LRIPSYLPF
+279 LKIPSYLPF
-288 TEGRESECT
+288 TKARESECI
-297 IDEFDPKEN
+297 IDEFEPKEN

-314 TNADG
+314 TNTDG
-319 GFPTAEMSSP
+319 GFPTEREPTP
-329 KVIEFLNITADIYL
+329 KITEELDITADIYV
-343 PNYEDTPRP
+343 PNGWDK
-352 IETSTG
+352 SSQL
-358 FPTAI
+358 PTAI

-374 ASLMAAEYTKKGYA
+374 ASLMAAAYTKKGYA

-398 ERMRYDNTDT
+398 ERMRYDSS
-408 DPNDGEKTGVEISA
+408 PEHVEISA

-455 LSQESWVKKDDI
+455 LNQERWVKKDDV

-480 MVSEFSQP
+480 MVSEFSQVSP
-488 TRDLGDN
+488 DSHTN

-542 TVIPDICTAE
+542 TVIPDTCTTE

-557 CIEALREFGALSTDN
+557 CIEALREFVELSSDN

-600 SADPASFISRQVA
+600 SADPASFISRQVKA
-613 VQQPTL
+613 EQPTL

-671 ENISE
+671 ENIDE

-691 LFPYEGPVDEDGLP
+691 LFPYEGPVDENGLP
-705 GMPGENIS
+705 GTPGENMS
-713 DVLEAVDTQ
+713 DVREAVGTQ

>member
-15 LKEFNKPYLCGLITL
+15 LKEFNKPYICGLITL

-65 DDDGTITGVGEH
+65 DDDLTITGIGEH
-77 TAAMSSTNDAYYQ
+77 TVTLSSKNDVYYQ

-114 SVNSDKRFP
+114 SVNSDKRYP
-123 LNNETLSGNVVLI
+123 LNNETLAGNVVLI
-136 NESTGEEV
+136 DDLTGEEV
-144 GTQISADGSN
+144 VTQISADGSN
-154 IIIQCES
+154 IKIQCES
-161 GLKEGTTYSIV
+161 GLAESRTYSIV
-172 VTDGVKTEFDEPLKA
+172 VTDGVKTEFNEPLKA
-187 DASFDELIY
+187 DASFDDLIY
-196 SGVPLESDKEISL
+196 SEVPLNNEKEEVL
-209 QEQVLNAIDSY
+209 QEQVLSAIDSY
-220 YSLYPEKGIPVY
+220 YALYPKKGVLVY

-238 QSSYSSLDAMR
+238 QSTYSPLDAMR
-249 DNHVKFNTKFLDGYE
+249 NNHVNFHTKFLDGVE
-264 KVREFNGDYNQYSKQ
+264 KVREFNSDYSQYSKK

-288 TEGRESECT
+288 TQERESECT

-314 TNADG
+314 TNTEG
-319 GFPTAEMSSP
+319 GFPTATMPEP
-329 KVIEFLNITADIYL
+329 KVIEFLEITADIYV
-343 PNYEDTPRP
+343 PNDWDWSKGEQL
-352 IETSTG
+352 
-358 FPTAI
+358 PTAI

-398 ERMRYDNTDT
+398 ERIRYDNTDT
-408 DPNDGEKTGVEISA
+408 DPNDDEETGVEISA

-455 LSQESWVKKDDI
+455 LSQEDWVKRDDV

-480 MVSEFSQP
+480 MVSEFSQASRAL
-488 TRDLGDN
+488 TAN
-495 SDFAFNT
+495 SDFTFNT

-542 TVIPDICTAE
+542 TVIPDTCTTE

-557 CIEALREFGALSTDN
+557 CIEALRDFVALSTDN
-572 ALLVSQLEND
+572 ALLVSQLEDD

-613 VQQPTL
+613 AEQPTL

-645 TAPDNIRTGTE
+645 TAPGNIRTGTE

-671 ENISE
+671 ENINE

-691 LFPYEGPVDEDGLP
+691 LFPYEGPVDENGLP
-705 GMPGENIS
+705 GTPGENMS
-713 DVLEAVDTQ
+713 DVREAVDTQ

>member
-1 MTTPVKCESYEGAV
+1 M
-15 LKEFNKPYLCGLITL
+15 KEFNKPYICGLITL

-65 DDDGTITGVGEH
+65 DDDGTISGVGEH
-77 TAAMSSTNDAYYQ
+77 AVTMSSKNDAYYQ

-114 SVNSDKRFP
+114 SVNSDKRYP
-123 LNNETLSGNVVLI
+123 LNNETLAGNVVLI
-136 NESTGEEV
+136 DDLTGEEV
-144 GTQISADGSN
+144 VTQISADGSN
-154 IIIQCES
+154 IIIQCEL

-172 VTDGVKTEFDEPLKA
+172 VTDGVKTEFNEPLKA

-196 SGVPLESDKEISL
+196 SDVPLNNEKEEVL
-209 QEQVLNAIDSY
+209 QDQVLSAIESY
-220 YSLYPEKGIPVY
+220 YALYPEKGIPVY

-238 QSSYSSLDAMR
+238 QSSYSSLDAMKR
-249 DNHVKFNTKFLDGYE
+249 NHLQYGSSFTQEEPVIVEEKRGYNLYTKVL
-264 KVREFNGDYNQYSKQ
+264 K
-279 LRIPSYLPF
+279 IPSYLPF
-288 TEGRESECT
+288 TKEREAEC
-297 IDEFDPKEN
+297 IVDEFDPKEN

-314 TNADG
+314 TNTSG
-319 GFPTAEMSSP
+319 SFPTAENPMP
-329 KVIEFLNITADIYL
+329 QKTEDLEVTADIYVPKEFNWNSFIEL
-343 PNYEDTPRP
+343 PV
-352 IETSTG
+352 
-358 FPTAI
+358 AI

-374 ASLMAAEYTKKGYA
+374 ASLMAAEYTDKGYA

-398 ERMRYDNTDT
+398 ERIRYDSS
-408 DPNDGEKTGVEISA
+408 PEHVEISA

-455 LSQESWVKKDDI
+455 LSQERWVDNNNV

-480 MVSEFSQP
+480 MVSEFSQASP
-488 TRDLGDN
+488 DFRSDTN
-495 SDFAFNT
+495 SNFEFNT

-542 TVIPDICTAE
+542 TVIPDTCITE

-557 CIEALREFGALSTDN
+557 CIEALRDFVALSTDN
-572 ALLVSQLEND
+572 ALLVSQLEDD

-613 VQQPTL
+613 AEQPTL

-645 TAPDNIRTGTE
+645 TAPGNIRTGTE

-671 ENISE
+671 ENINE

-691 LFPYEGPVDEDGLP
+691 LFPYEGPVDENGLP
-705 GMPGENIS
+705 GTPGENMS
-713 DVLEAVDTQ
+713 DVREAVDTQ

>member
-1 MTTPVKCESYEGAV
+1 MKD
-15 LKEFNKPYLCGLITL
+15 FNKPYICGLITL

-65 DDDGTITGVGEH
+65 DDDGTISGVGEDA
-77 TAAMSSTNDAYYQ
+77 AAMSSTNDAYYQ

-114 SVNSDKRFP
+114 SVNSDKRYP
-123 LNNETLSGNVVLI
+123 LNNETLAGNVVLI
-136 NESTGEEV
+136 DDLTGEEV
-144 GTQISADGSN
+144 ITQISADGSN
-154 IIIQCES
+154 IKIQCES
-161 GLKEGTTYSIV
+161 GLAESRTYSIV
-172 VTDGVKTEFDEPLKA
+172 VTDGVKTEFNEPLKA

-196 SGVPLESDKEISL
+196 SDVPLSNEKEEVL
-209 QEQVLNAIDSY
+209 QEQVLSAIDSY
-220 YSLYPEKGIPVY
+220 YALYPDKGIPVY

-238 QSSYSSLDAMR
+238 QSSYSSLDAMKY
-249 DNHVKFNTKFLDGYE
+249 NHELFGSSFTGQLNQVTERKK
-264 KVREFNGDYNQYSKQ
+264 DYDLYTKQ
-279 LRIPSYLPF
+279 LKIPFYLPF
-288 TEGRESECT
+288 TKARESECL
-297 IDEFDPKEN
+297 IDEFEPKEN

-314 TNADG
+314 TNTEG
-319 GFPTAEMSSP
+319 GFLTERDATPDITE
-329 KVIEFLNITADIYL
+329 VLDITADIYVPDGWDKSSQL
-343 PNYEDTPRP
+343 
-352 IETSTG
+352 
-358 FPTAI
+358 PTAI

-398 ERMRYDNTDT
+398 ERMRYDNTD
-408 DPNDGEKTGVEISA
+408 PDGVGPEKGVEISA
-422 RANKAFFI
+422 RADKAFFI

-455 LSQESWVKKDDI
+455 LSQEAWVKKDDV

-480 MVSEFSQP
+480 MVSEFSQASREL
-488 TRDLGDN
+488 TAN
-495 SDFAFNT
+495 SDFVFNT

-542 TVIPDICTAE
+542 TVIPDICTVE

-557 CIEALREFGALSTDN
+557 CIEALREFVALSTDN

-613 VQQPTL
+613 AEQATL

-671 ENISE
+671 ENIDE

-691 LFPYEGPVDEDGLP
+691 LFPYEGPVDENGLP
-705 GMPGENIS
+705 GTPGENMS
-713 DVLEAVDTQ
+713 DVREAVGTQ

>member
-15 LKEFNKPYLCGLITL
+15 LKDFNKPYICGLITL
-30 ALLGCQSED
+30 ALLGCESED

-65 DDDGTITGVGEH
+65 DDDGTISGVGEDV
-77 TAAMSSTNDAYYQ
+77 AAMSSTNDAYYQ

-114 SVNSDKRFP
+114 SVNSDKRYP
-123 LNNETLSGNVVLI
+123 LNNETLAGNVVLI
-136 NESTGEEV
+136 DGVTGEEV

-154 IIIQCES
+154 IKIQCES
-161 GLKEGTTYSIV
+161 GLVENRTYSVV
-172 VTDGVKTEFDEPLKA
+172 VTDGVKTEFNEHLKA

-196 SGVPLESDKEISL
+196 SDAPLDSEKEQVL
-209 QEQVLNAIDSY
+209 QEQVLSAIDSY
-220 YSLYPEKGIPVY
+220 YALYPDKGIPVY

-238 QSSYSSLDAMR
+238 QSAYSPLDAMKY
-249 DNHVKFNTKFLDGYE
+249 NHEAFGSAFTGQLNPITERKK
-264 KVREFNGDYNQYSKQ
+264 DYDLYTKQ
-279 LRIPSYLPF
+279 LKIPSYLPF
-288 TEGRESECT
+288 TKARESECI
-297 IDEFDPKEN
+297 IDEFEPKEN

-314 TNADG
+314 TNTDG
-319 GFPTAEMSSP
+319 GFPTEREPTP
-329 KVIEFLNITADIYL
+329 KITEELDITADIYV
-343 PNYEDTPRP
+343 PNGWDK
-352 IETSTG
+352 SSQL
-358 FPTAI
+358 PTAI

-398 ERMRYDNTDT
+398 ERMRYDSS
-408 DPNDGEKTGVEISA
+408 PEHVEISA

-455 LSQESWVKKDDI
+455 LSQEGWVDNDNV

-480 MVSEFSQP
+480 MVSEFSQASP
-488 TRDLGDN
+488 DFH
-495 SDFAFNT
+495 SDTNTNFEFNT

-542 TVIPDICTAE
+542 TVIPDTCTAE

-557 CIEALREFGALSTDN
+557 CIEALREFVELSSDN

-600 SADPASFISRQVA
+600 SADPASFISRQVQA
-613 VQQPTL
+613 EQPTL

-656 PLITALGLDPITGTS
+656 PLITALGLDPITGT
-671 ENISE
+671 
-676 KRGAVRTTTGGHGTY
+676 KRDQIELGGVIRTTTGGHGTY
-691 LFPYEGPVDEDGLP
+691 LFPYEGPVDENGLP
-705 GMPGENIS
+705 GMPGENMS
-713 DVLEAVDTQ
+713 DVREAVTTQ
-722 QIAVASMVMSDGA
+722 QLAVASMVMTDGSL
-735 VVVINNEDHIET
+735 VVINNEDHIET

>member
-1 MTTPVKCESYEGAV
+1 M
-15 LKEFNKPYLCGLITL
+15 KEFNKPYLCGLITL

-39 STQEAVSVLVP
+39 STQEPVSVLVP

-65 DDDGTITGVGEH
+65 DDDGTITGVGEPA
-77 TAAMSSTNDAYYQ
+77 AAMSSMNDAYYQ

-114 SVNSDKRFP
+114 SINSDKRFP
-123 LNNETLSGNVVLI
+123 LNNETLAGNVVLI
-136 NESTGEEV
+136 DGETGEEV

-154 IIIQCES
+154 IKIQCES
-161 GLKEGTTYSIV
+161 GLKAGTTYSIV

-187 DASFDELIY
+187 DSSFDELIY
-196 SGVPLESDKEISL
+196 SDVPLQSNKEENI

-220 YSLYPEKGIPVY
+220 YALYPEKGVPVY

-238 QSSYSSLDAMR
+238 QSAYSPLDAMR
-249 DNHVKFNTKFLDGYE
+249 RSHLLYGSSFSSALPELKEEKRGYNLYTKVL
-264 KVREFNGDYNQYSKQ
+264 K
-279 LRIPSYLPF
+279 IPSYLPF
-288 TEGRESECT
+288 TKEREAECT
-297 IDEFDPKEN
+297 VDEFDPKKN

-314 TNADG
+314 TNTDG
-319 GFPTAEMSSP
+319 GFPTADNPIP
-329 KVIEFLNITADIYL
+329 KLTEDLEITADIYVPKEFNWGSFIEL
-343 PNYEDTPRP
+343 PV
-352 IETSTG
+352 
-358 FPTAI
+358 AI
-363 FIHGVTAERGT
+363 FIHGVTAERST

-398 ERMRYDNTDT
+398 ERVRHDSS
-408 DPNDGEKTGVEISA
+408 PEQVEISA

-455 LSQESWVKKDDI
+455 LSQEDWVKKDDV

-480 MVSEFSQP
+480 MVSEFSQASREL
-488 TRDLGDN
+488 TAN

-542 TVIPDICTAE
+542 TVIPDVCTTD
-552 ATNQQ
+552 ATNQE
-557 CIEALREFGALSTDN
+557 CIEALREFVALSTDN
-572 ALLVSQLEND
+572 ALLVSQLEDD
-582 IFDLVVTDL
+582 IFSLVVTDL
-591 KQGVQATID
+591 KQGVQTTID
-600 SADPASFISRQVA
+600 SADPASFISRQVSA
-613 VQQPTL
+613 QQPTL

-656 PLITALGLDPITGTS
+656 PLITALGLEPITGTS
-671 ENISE
+671 ENTVQ

-691 LFPYEGPVDEDGLP
+691 LFPYEGPVDENGLP
-705 GMPGENIS
+705 GMPGDNMS

-722 QIAVASMVMSDGA
+722 QVAVASMVMSDGA

-747 EVPQDEE
+747 EVPQNEE

>member
-1 MTTPVKCESYEGAV
+1 MN
-15 LKEFNKPYLCGLITL
+15 EFNKPYLCGLITL

-39 STQEAVSVLVP
+39 STQDPVSVLVP

-77 TAAMSSTNDAYYQ
+77 VAAMSSTNDAYYQ

-114 SVNSDKRFP
+114 SVNSDKRYP
-123 LNNETLSGNVVLI
+123 LNNETLAGNVVLI
-136 NESTGEEV
+136 DESSGSEV
-144 GTQISADGSN
+144 ATQISADGSN

-161 GLKEGTTYSIV
+161 GLKKGTTYSIV

-187 DASFDELIY
+187 DASFEQLIY
-196 SGVPLESDKEISL
+196 SEAQFNNDKEQDLHTQVIS
-209 QEQVLNAIDSY
+209 AISSY
-220 YSLYPEKGIPVY
+220 EEIYPGKGIPVY

-238 QSSYSSLDAMR
+238 QSSYAPLDAMKY
-249 DNHVKFNTKFLDGYE
+249 NHEVFGSSFTSQLNPITERKK
-264 KVREFNGDYNQYSKQ
+264 DYDLYTKQ
-279 LRIPSYLPF
+279 LKIPSYLPF
-288 TEGRESECT
+288 TKARESECI
-297 IDEFDPKEN
+297 IDEFEPKEN

-314 TNADG
+314 TNIDG
-319 GFPTAEMSSP
+319 GFPTERVPTP
-329 KVIEFLNITADIYL
+329 KITEELDITADIYV
-343 PNYEDTPRP
+343 PNGWDK
-352 IETSTG
+352 SSQL
-358 FPTAI
+358 PTAI

-398 ERMRYDNTDT
+398 ERMRYDISAPEN
-408 DPNDGEKTGVEISA
+408 PIEISA

-455 LSQESWVKKDDI
+455 LSQEAWVKKDDV

-480 MVSEFSQP
+480 MVSEFSQASP
-488 TRDLGDN
+488 DFHSDTN
-495 SDFAFNT
+495 SNFEFNT
-502 VNFVVPGQGLTNLV
+502 VSFVVPGQGLTNLV

-523 PEMSEGVKK
+523 PEMLEGVKK

-542 TVIPDICTAE
+542 TVIPDTCTTE

-557 CIEALREFGALSTDN
+557 CIEALREFVALSTDN

-613 VQQPTL
+613 AEQPTL

-671 ENISE
+671 ENIDE

-691 LFPYEGPVDEDGLP
+691 LFPYEGPVDENGLP
-705 GMPGENIS
+705 GTPGENMS
-713 DVLEAVDTQ
+713 DVREAVGTQ

-747 EVPQDEE
+747 EVPHNEE

>member
-1 MTTPVKCESYEGAV
+1 MKD
-15 LKEFNKPYLCGLITL
+15 FNKPYICGLITL

-39 STQEAVSVLVP
+39 STQDAVSVIVP

-65 DDDGTITGVGEH
+65 DDDGTISGVGEH
-77 TAAMSSTNDAYYQ
+77 AVTMSSKNDAYYQ

-114 SVNSDKRFP
+114 SVNSDKRYP
-123 LNNETLSGNVVLI
+123 LNNESLAGNVVLI
-136 NESTGEEV
+136 DNVTGEEV
-144 GTQISADGSN
+144 DTKISADGSN

-161 GLKEGTTYSIV
+161 GLKEGTTYSVV
-172 VTDGVKTEFDEPLKA
+172 VTDGVKTEFEEPLKA
-187 DASFDELIY
+187 DSSFDELIY
-196 SGVPLESDKEISL
+196 SGVQLESDKEVSI
-209 QEQVLNAIDSY
+209 QEQVLSAIDSY
-220 YSLYPEKGIPVY
+220 YALYPDKGIPVY

-264 KVREFNGDYNQYSKQ
+264 KVREFNGDYNQYSKK

-288 TEGRESECT
+288 TQARESECLV
-297 IDEFDPKEN
+297 DEFDPKEN

-314 TNADG
+314 NNAEG
-319 GFPTAEMSSP
+319 GFPTAEMPAP

-352 IETSTG
+352 KETSTG
-358 FPTAI
+358 FPTVV

-408 DPNDGEKTGVEISA
+408 DPNDDEKTGVEISA

-455 LSQESWVKKDDI
+455 LNQERWVKKDDV

-480 MVSEFSQP
+480 MVSEFSQVSP
-488 TRDLGDN
+488 DFHTN

-542 TVIPDICTAE
+542 TVIPDTCTAE

-557 CIEALREFGALSTDN
+557 CIEALREFVELSSDN

-600 SADPASFISRQVA
+600 SADPASFISRQVQA
-613 VQQPTL
+613 EQPTL

-656 PLITALGLDPITGTS
+656 PLITALGLDPITGT
-671 ENISE
+671 
-676 KRGAVRTTTGGHGTY
+676 KRDQIELGGVIRTTTGGHGTY
-691 LFPYEGPVDEDGLP
+691 LFPYEGPVDENGLP
-705 GMPGENIS
+705 GMPGDNMS
-713 DVLEAVDTQ
+713 DVREAVTTQ
-722 QIAVASMVMSDGA
+722 QLAVASMVMTDGSL
-735 VVVINNEDHIET
+735 VVINNEDHIET

>member
-1 MTTPVKCESYEGAV
+1 MKD
-15 LKEFNKPYLCGLITL
+15 FNKPYICGLITL
-30 ALLGCQSED
+30 ALLGCESED

-65 DDDGTITGVGEH
+65 DDDGTISGVGEDV
-77 TAAMSSTNDAYYQ
+77 AAMSSTNDAYYQ

-100 GWGLCAEPILIPLQ
+100 GWGFCAEPILIPLQ
-114 SVNSDKRFP
+114 SVNSDKRYP
-123 LNNETLSGNVVLI
+123 LNNETLAGNVVLI
-136 NESTGEEV
+136 DGVTGEEV

-154 IIIQCES
+154 IKIQCES
-161 GLKEGTTYSIV
+161 GLVENRTYSVV
-172 VTDGVKTEFDEPLKA
+172 VTDGVKTEFNEHLKA

-196 SGVPLESDKEISL
+196 SDAPLDSEKEQVL
-209 QEQVLNAIDSY
+209 QEQVLSAIDSY
-220 YSLYPEKGIPVY
+220 YALYPDKGIPVY

-238 QSSYSSLDAMR
+238 QSAYSPLDAMKY
-249 DNHVKFNTKFLDGYE
+249 NHEAFGSAFTGQLNPITERKK
-264 KVREFNGDYNQYSKQ
+264 DYDLYTKQ
-279 LRIPSYLPF
+279 LKIPSYLPF
-288 TEGRESECT
+288 TKARESECI
-297 IDEFDPKEN
+297 IDEFEPKEN

-314 TNADG
+314 TNTEG
-319 GFPTAEMSSP
+319 GFPTEREPTP
-329 KVIEFLNITADIYL
+329 KITEELDITADIYV
-343 PNYEDTPRP
+343 PNGWDK
-352 IETSTG
+352 SSQL
-358 FPTAI
+358 PTAI

-398 ERMRYDNTDT
+398 ERMRYDSS
-408 DPNDGEKTGVEISA
+408 PEHVEISA

-455 LSQESWVKKDDI
+455 LSQEGWVDNDNV

-480 MVSEFSQP
+480 MVSEFSQASP
-488 TRDLGDN
+488 DFH
-495 SDFAFNT
+495 SDTNTNFEFNT

-542 TVIPDICTAE
+542 TVIPDICTIE

-557 CIEALREFGALSTDN
+557 CIEALREFVELSSDN
-572 ALLVSQLEND
+572 ALLVSQLEDD

-600 SADPASFISRQVA
+600 SADPASFISRQVKA
-613 VQQPTL
+613 EQPTL

-656 PLITALGLDPITGTS
+656 PLITALGLDPITGT
-671 ENISE
+671 
-676 KRGAVRTTTGGHGTY
+676 KRDQIELGGVIRTTTGGHGTY
-691 LFPYEGPVDEDGLP
+691 LFPYEGPVDENGLP
-705 GMPGENIS
+705 GMPGENMS
-713 DVLEAVDTQ
+713 DVREAVTTQ
-722 QIAVASMVMSDGA
+722 QLAVASMVMTDGSL
-735 VVVINNEDHIET
+735 VVINNEDHIET

>member
-15 LKEFNKPYLCGLITL
+15 LKDFNKPYICGLITL

-39 STQEAVSVLVP
+39 STQDAVSVLVP

-65 DDDGTITGVGEH
+65 DDDGTISGVGEDV
-77 TAAMSSTNDAYYQ
+77 AAMSSTNDAYYQ

-114 SVNSDKRFP
+114 SVNSDKRYP
-123 LNNETLSGNVVLI
+123 LNNETLAGNVVLI
-136 NESTGEEV
+136 DGVTGEEV

-154 IIIQCES
+154 IKIQCES
-161 GLKEGTTYSIV
+161 GLVENRTYSVV
-172 VTDGVKTEFDEPLKA
+172 VTDGVKTEFNEHLKA

-196 SGVPLESDKEISL
+196 SDAPLNSEKEEVL
-209 QEQVLNAIDSY
+209 QEQVLSAIDLY
-220 YSLYPEKGIPVY
+220 YALYPDKGIPVY

-238 QSSYSSLDAMR
+238 QSAYSPLDAMKY
-249 DNHVKFNTKFLDGYE
+249 NHEAFGSAFTGQLNPITERKK
-264 KVREFNGDYNQYSKQ
+264 DYDLYTKQ
-279 LRIPSYLPF
+279 LKIPSYLPF
-288 TEGRESECT
+288 TKARESECI
-297 IDEFDPKEN
+297 IDEFEPKEN

-314 TNADG
+314 TNTDG
-319 GFPTAEMSSP
+319 GFPTEREPTP
-329 KVIEFLNITADIYL
+329 KITEELDITADIYV
-343 PNYEDTPRP
+343 PNGWDK
-352 IETSTG
+352 SSQL
-358 FPTAI
+358 PTAI

-398 ERMRYDNTDT
+398 ERMRYDSS
-408 DPNDGEKTGVEISA
+408 PEHVEISA

-455 LSQESWVKKDDI
+455 LNQERWVKKDDV

-480 MVSEFSQP
+480 MVSEFSQVSP
-488 TRDLGDN
+488 DFHTN

-542 TVIPDICTAE
+542 TVIPDTCTAE

-557 CIEALREFGALSTDN
+557 CIEALREFVELSSDN

-600 SADPASFISRQVA
+600 SADPASFISRQVQA
-613 VQQPTL
+613 EQPTL

-656 PLITALGLDPITGTS
+656 PLVTALGLDPITGT
-671 ENISE
+671 
-676 KRGAVRTTTGGHGTY
+676 KRDQIELGGVIRTTTGGHGTY
-691 LFPYEGPVDEDGLP
+691 LFPYEGPVDENGLP
-705 GMPGENIS
+705 GMPGENMS
-713 DVLEAVDTQ
+713 DVREAVTTQ
-722 QIAVASMVMSDGA
+722 QLAVASMVMTDGSL
-735 VVVINNEDHIET
+735 VVINNEDHIET

>member
-15 LKEFNKPYLCGLITL
+15 LKDFNKPYICGLITL

-39 STQEAVSVLVP
+39 STQDAVSVLVP

-65 DDDGTITGVGEH
+65 DDDGTISGVGEDV
-77 TAAMSSTNDAYYQ
+77 AAMSSTNDAYYQ

-114 SVNSDKRFP
+114 SVNSDKRYP
-123 LNNETLSGNVVLI
+123 LNNETLAGNVVLI
-136 NESTGEEV
+136 DDLTGEEV
-144 GTQISADGSN
+144 VTQISADGSN
-154 IIIQCES
+154 IKIQCES
-161 GLKEGTTYSIV
+161 GLAESRTYSIV
-172 VTDGVKTEFDEPLKA
+172 VTNGVKTEFNEPLKS
-187 DASFDELIY
+187 DASFDDLIY
-196 SGVPLESDKEISL
+196 SEVPLNNEKEEVL
-209 QEQVLNAIDSY
+209 QEQVLSAIDSY
-220 YSLYPEKGIPVY
+220 YALYPEKGIPVY

-238 QSSYSSLDAMR
+238 QSAYSPLDAMKY
-249 DNHVKFNTKFLDGYE
+249 NHEAFGSAFTGQLNPITERKK
-264 KVREFNGDYNQYSKQ
+264 DYDLYTKQ
-279 LRIPSYLPF
+279 LKIPSYLPF
-288 TEGRESECT
+288 TKARESECI
-297 IDEFDPKEN
+297 IDEFEPKEN

-314 TNADG
+314 TNTDG
-319 GFPTAEMSSP
+319 GFPTEREPTP
-329 KVIEFLNITADIYL
+329 KITDELDITADIYV
-343 PNYEDTPRP
+343 PNGWDK
-352 IETSTG
+352 SSQL
-358 FPTAI
+358 PTAI

-398 ERMRYDNTDT
+398 ERMRYDSS
-408 DPNDGEKTGVEISA
+408 PEHVEISA

-430 NIDSPLALRS
+430 NIDSPLSLRS

-455 LSQESWVKKDDI
+455 LNQERWVKKDDV

-480 MVSEFSQP
+480 MVSEFSQVSP
-488 TRDLGDN
+488 DFHTN

-542 TVIPDICTAE
+542 TVIPDTCTAE

-557 CIEALREFGALSTDN
+557 CIEALREFVELSSDN

-600 SADPASFISRQVA
+600 SADPASFISRQVQA
-613 VQQPTL
+613 EQPTL

-656 PLITALGLDPITGTS
+656 PLITALGLDPITGT
-671 ENISE
+671 
-676 KRGAVRTTTGGHGTY
+676 KRDQIELGGVIRTTTGGHGTY
-691 LFPYEGPVDEDGLP
+691 LFPYEGPVDENGLP
-705 GMPGENIS
+705 GMPGENMS
-713 DVLEAVDTQ
+713 DVREAVTTQ
-722 QIAVASMVMSDGA
+722 QLAVASMVMTDGSL
-735 VVVINNEDHIET
+735 VVINNEDHIET

>member
-15 LKEFNKPYLCGLITL
+15 LKDFNKPYICGLITL

-65 DDDGTITGVGEH
+65 DDDGTISGVGEDV
-77 TAAMSSTNDAYYQ
+77 AAMSSTNDAYYQ

-114 SVNSDKRFP
+114 SVNSDKRYP
-123 LNNETLSGNVVLI
+123 LNNETLAGNVVLI
-136 NESTGEEV
+136 NESTGSEV
-144 GTQISADGSN
+144 TTQISADGSN

-161 GLKEGTTYSIV
+161 GLEEETTYSIV
-172 VTDGVKTEFDEPLKA
+172 VTDGVKTEFDEPLKS

-196 SGVPLESDKEISL
+196 SDAPLNSEKEEAL
-209 QEQVLNAIDSY
+209 QEQVLSAIDSY
-220 YSLYPEKGIPVY
+220 YALYPDKGIPVY

-238 QSSYSSLDAMR
+238 QSAYSPLDAMKY
-249 DNHVKFNTKFLDGYE
+249 NHEAFGSAFTGQLNPITERKK
-264 KVREFNGDYNQYSKQ
+264 DYDLYTKQ
-279 LRIPSYLPF
+279 LKIPSYLPF
-288 TEGRESECT
+288 TKARESECI
-297 IDEFDPKEN
+297 IDEFEPKEN

-314 TNADG
+314 TNTDG
-319 GFPTAEMSSP
+319 GFPTEREPTP
-329 KVIEFLNITADIYL
+329 KITEELDITADIYV
-343 PNYEDTPRP
+343 PNGWDK
-352 IETSTG
+352 SSQL
-358 FPTAI
+358 PTAI

-398 ERMRYDNTDT
+398 ERMRYDSS
-408 DPNDGEKTGVEISA
+408 PEHVEISA

-455 LSQESWVKKDDI
+455 LNQERWVKKDDV

-480 MVSEFSQP
+480 MVSEFSQVSP
-488 TRDLGDN
+488 DFHTN

-542 TVIPDICTAE
+542 TVIPDTCTAE

-557 CIEALREFGALSTDN
+557 CIEALREFVELSSDN
-572 ALLVSQLEND
+572 ALLASQLEND

-600 SADPASFISRQVA
+600 SADPASFISRQVQA
-613 VQQPTL
+613 EQPTL

-656 PLITALGLDPITGTS
+656 PLITALGLDPITGT
-671 ENISE
+671 
-676 KRGAVRTTTGGHGTY
+676 KRDQIELGGVIRTTTGGHGTY
-691 LFPYEGPVDEDGLP
+691 LFPYEGPVDENGLP
-705 GMPGENIS
+705 GMPGENMS
-713 DVLEAVDTQ
+713 DVREAVTTQ
-722 QIAVASMVMSDGA
+722 QLAVASMVMTDGSL
-735 VVVINNEDHIET
+735 VVINNEDHIET

>member
-1 MTTPVKCESYEGAV
+1 MNRTTTPVKCENYEGAV
-15 LKEFNKPYLCGLITL
+15 LNEFNKPYLCGLITL

-39 STQEAVSVLVP
+39 STQEPVSVLVP

-65 DDDGTITGVGEH
+65 DDDGTITGVGEPA
-77 TAAMSSTNDAYYQ
+77 AAMSSTNDAYYQ

-154 IIIQCES
+154 IIIQCKS
-161 GLKEGTTYSIV
+161 GLKEDTTYSIV

-187 DASFDELIY
+187 DASFDQLIY
-196 SGVPLESDKEISL
+196 SEAQFNNDKEQDLHTQVIS
-209 QEQVLNAIDSY
+209 AISSY
-220 YSLYPEKGIPVY
+220 EEIYPGKGIPVY

-238 QSSYSSLDAMR
+238 QSSYALLDAMKY
-249 DNHVKFNTKFLDGYE
+249 NHEVFGSSFTSQLNPITERKK
-264 KVREFNGDYNQYSKQ
+264 DYDLYTKQ
-279 LRIPSYLPF
+279 LKIPSYLPF
-288 TEGRESECT
+288 TKARESECI
-297 IDEFDPKEN
+297 IDEFEPKDN

-314 TNADG
+314 TNIDG
-319 GFPTAEMSSP
+319 GFPTERVPTP
-329 KVIEFLNITADIYL
+329 KITEELDITADIYV
-343 PNYEDTPRP
+343 PNGWDK
-352 IETSTG
+352 SSQL
-358 FPTAI
+358 PTAI

-398 ERMRYDNTDT
+398 ERMRYDIS
-408 DPNDGEKTGVEISA
+408 DPENPIEISA

-455 LSQESWVKKDDI
+455 LSQEAWVKKDDV

-480 MVSEFSQP
+480 MVSEFSQANP
-488 TRDLGDN
+488 DFHSDTN
-495 SDFAFNT
+495 SNFEFNT

-542 TVIPDICTAE
+542 TVIPDTCTTE

-557 CIEALREFGALSTDN
+557 CIEALREFVALSTDN

-613 VQQPTL
+613 AEQPTL

-671 ENISE
+671 ENIDE

-691 LFPYEGPVDEDGLP
+691 LFPYEGPVDENGLP
-705 GMPGENIS
+705 GTPGENMS
-713 DVLEAVDTQ
+713 DVREAVGTQ

-735 VVVINNEDHIET
+735 VVVINNEDHIEA
-747 EVPQDEE
+747 EVPHNEE

>member
-1 MTTPVKCESYEGAV
+1 MKD
-15 LKEFNKPYLCGLITL
+15 FNKPYICGLITL

-39 STQEAVSVLVP
+39 STQDAVSVLVP

-65 DDDGTITGVGEH
+65 DDDGTISGVGEDV
-77 TAAMSSTNDAYYQ
+77 AAMSSTNDAYYQ

-114 SVNSDKRFP
+114 SVNSDKRYP
-123 LNNETLSGNVVLI
+123 LNNETLAGNVVLI
-136 NESTGEEV
+136 DGVTGEEV

-154 IIIQCES
+154 IKIQCES
-161 GLKEGTTYSIV
+161 GLVENRTYSVV
-172 VTDGVKTEFDEPLKA
+172 VTDGVKTEFNEHLKA

-196 SGVPLESDKEISL
+196 SDAPLNSEKEEVL
-209 QEQVLNAIDSY
+209 QEQVLSAIDSY
-220 YSLYPEKGIPVY
+220 YALYPDKGIPVY

-238 QSSYSSLDAMR
+238 QSAYSPLDAMKY
-249 DNHVKFNTKFLDGYE
+249 NHEAFGSAFTGQLNPITERKK
-264 KVREFNGDYNQYSKQ
+264 DYDLYTKQ
-279 LRIPSYLPF
+279 LKIPSYLPF
-288 TEGRESECT
+288 TKARESECI
-297 IDEFDPKEN
+297 IDEFEPKEN

-314 TNADG
+314 TNTDG
-319 GFPTAEMSSP
+319 GFPTEREPTP
-329 KVIEFLNITADIYL
+329 KITEELDITADIYV
-343 PNYEDTPRP
+343 PNGWDK
-352 IETSTG
+352 SSQL
-358 FPTAI
+358 PTAI

-398 ERMRYDNTDT
+398 ERMRYDSS
-408 DPNDGEKTGVEISA
+408 PEHVEISA

-455 LSQESWVKKDDI
+455 LNQERWVKKDDV

-480 MVSEFSQP
+480 MVSEFSQVSP
-488 TRDLGDN
+488 DFHTN

-542 TVIPDICTAE
+542 TVIPDTCTAE

-557 CIEALREFGALSTDN
+557 CIEALREFVELSSDN
-572 ALLVSQLEND
+572 ALLASQLEDD

-600 SADPASFISRQVA
+600 SADPASFISRQVQA
-613 VQQPTL
+613 EQPTL

-656 PLITALGLDPITGTS
+656 PLITALGLDPITGT
-671 ENISE
+671 
-676 KRGAVRTTTGGHGTY
+676 KRDQIELGGVIRTTTGGHGTY
-691 LFPYEGPVDEDGLP
+691 LFPYEGPVDENGLP
-705 GMPGENIS
+705 GMPGENMS
-713 DVLEAVDTQ
+713 DVREAVTTQ
-722 QIAVASMVMSDGA
+722 QLAVASMVMTDGSL
-735 VVVINNEDHIET
+735 VVINNEDHIET

>member
-1 MTTPVKCESYEGAV
+1 M
-15 LKEFNKPYLCGLITL
+15 KEFNKPYLCGLITL

-39 STQEAVSVLVP
+39 STQEPVSVLVP

-65 DDDGTITGVGEH
+65 DDDGTITGVGEPA
-77 TAAMSSTNDAYYQ
+77 AAMSSMNDAYYQ

-114 SVNSDKRFP
+114 SINSDKRFP
-123 LNNETLSGNVVLI
+123 LNNETLAGNVVLI
-136 NESTGEEV
+136 DGETGEEV

-154 IIIQCES
+154 IKIQCES
-161 GLKEGTTYSIV
+161 GLKAGTTYSIV

-187 DASFDELIY
+187 DSSFDELIY
-196 SGVPLESDKEISL
+196 SDVPLQSNKEENI

-220 YSLYPEKGIPVY
+220 YALYPEKGVPIY

-238 QSSYSSLDAMR
+238 QSAYSPLDAMR
-249 DNHVKFNTKFLDGYE
+249 RSHLLYGSSFSSALPELKEEKRGYNLYTKVL
-264 KVREFNGDYNQYSKQ
+264 K
-279 LRIPSYLPF
+279 IPSYLPF
-288 TEGRESECT
+288 TKEREAECT
-297 IDEFDPKEN
+297 VDEFDPKKN

-314 TNADG
+314 TNTDG
-319 GFPTAEMSSP
+319 GFPTADNPIP
-329 KVIEFLNITADIYL
+329 KLTEDLEITADIYVPKEFNWGSFIEL
-343 PNYEDTPRP
+343 PV
-352 IETSTG
+352 
-358 FPTAI
+358 AI
-363 FIHGVTAERGT
+363 FIHGVTAERST

-398 ERMRYDNTDT
+398 ERVRHDSS
-408 DPNDGEKTGVEISA
+408 PEQVEISA
-422 RANKAFFI
+422 RADKAFFI

-455 LSQESWVKKDDI
+455 LSQEGWVDNDNV

-480 MVSEFSQP
+480 MVSEFSQASP
-488 TRDLGDN
+488 DFHFDTN
-495 SDFAFNT
+495 SNFEFNT

-532 SPDVQRGIAE
+532 SPDVQRSIAE

-552 ATNQQ
+552 ATNQE
-557 CIEALREFGALSTDN
+557 CIEALREFVAQSTDN
-572 ALLVSQLEND
+572 ALFVSQLEDD
-582 IFDLVVTDL
+582 IFNLVVTDL
-591 KQGVQATID
+591 KQGVQTTID
-600 SADPASFISRQVA
+600 SADPASFISRQVSA
-613 VQQPTL
+613 QQPTL

-656 PLITALGLDPITGTS
+656 PLIAALGLDPITGTS
-671 ENISE
+671 ENMAQ

-691 LFPYEGPVDEDGLP
+691 LFPYEGPMDESGLP
-705 GMPGENIS
+705 GTPGENMS
-713 DVLEAVDTQ
+713 DVREAVDTQ
-722 QIAVASMVMSDGA
+722 QVAVASMVMSDGA

-747 EVPQDEE
+747 EVPQNEE

>member
-1 MTTPVKCESYEGAV
+1 M
-15 LKEFNKPYLCGLITL
+15 KEFNKPYLCGLITL

-39 STQEAVSVLVP
+39 STQEPVSVLVP

-65 DDDGTITGVGEH
+65 DEDGTITGVGEDVA
-77 TAAMSSTNDAYYQ
+77 TMSSTSDVYYQ

-114 SVNSDKRFP
+114 SVNSDKRYP
-123 LNNETLSGNVVLI
+123 LNNETLAGHVVLI
-136 NESTGEEV
+136 DEITGDEV
-144 GTQISADGSN
+144 DTRISADGSN
-154 IIIQCES
+154 IKIQCES
-161 GLKEGTTYSIV
+161 GLFENRVYSIV
-172 VTDGVKTEFDEPLKA
+172 VTDGVKTEFGEPLKA
-187 DASFDELIY
+187 DSSFEQLLY
-196 SGVPLESDKEISL
+196 SDTQFESDKEQDLHTQVIS
-209 QEQVLNAIDSY
+209 AISSY
-220 YSLYPEKGIPVY
+220 EDIYSGKGIPVY

-238 QSSYSSLDAMR
+238 QSAYSQLDAMKY
-249 DNHVKFNTKFLDGYE
+249 NHESFGTSFTGQLNPITERKK
-264 KVREFNGDYNQYSKQ
+264 DYDWYTKQ
-279 LRIPSYLPF
+279 LKIPSYLPF
-288 TEGRESECT
+288 TKARESECI
-297 IDEFDPKEN
+297 IDEFEPKDN

-314 TNADG
+314 TNTDDS
-319 GFPTAEMSSP
+319 FPTERDPTP
-329 KVIEFLNITADIYL
+329 KVTEELDITADIYVPDGWDKRSQL
-343 PNYEDTPRP
+343 
-352 IETSTG
+352 
-358 FPTAI
+358 PTAI

-398 ERMRYDNTDT
+398 ERMRYDSS
-408 DPNDGEKTGVEISA
+408 PEHVEISA

-455 LSQESWVKKDDI
+455 LSQEHWVKKDDV

-480 MVSEFSQP
+480 MVSEFSQIKDGFP
-488 TRDLGDN
+488 ANT
-495 SDFAFNT
+495 DFAFNT

-557 CIEALREFGALSTDN
+557 CIEALREFVALSTDN

-600 SADPASFISRQVA
+600 SADPASFISRQVNA
-613 VQQPTL
+613 NQPTL

-630 CDVGVDYVPDSVIPN
+630 CDVGVDYVSDSVIPN
-645 TAPDNIRTGTE
+645 SAPDNIRTGTE
-656 PLITALGLDPITGTS
+656 PLITALGLDPVTRTS
-671 ENISE
+671 DDKNA

-705 GMPGENIS
+705 GMQGENMS

-722 QIAVASMVMSDGA
+722 QVAVASMVMSDGS

>member
-15 LKEFNKPYLCGLITL
+15 LKDFNKPYICGLITL

-39 STQEAVSVLVP
+39 STQDAVSILVP

-65 DDDGTITGVGEH
+65 DDDGTISGVGEDV
-77 TAAMSSTNDAYYQ
+77 AAMSSTNDAYYQ

-114 SVNSDKRFP
+114 SVNSDKRYP
-123 LNNETLSGNVVLI
+123 LNNETLAGNVVLI
-136 NESTGEEV
+136 DGVTGEEV

-154 IIIQCES
+154 IKIQCES
-161 GLKEGTTYSIV
+161 GLVENRTYSVV
-172 VTDGVKTEFDEPLKA
+172 VTDGVKTEFNEHLKA

-196 SGVPLESDKEISL
+196 SDAPLDSEKEQVL
-209 QEQVLNAIDSY
+209 QEQVLSAIDSY
-220 YSLYPEKGIPVY
+220 YALYPDKGIPVY

-238 QSSYSSLDAMR
+238 QSAYSPLDAMKY
-249 DNHVKFNTKFLDGYE
+249 NHEAFGSAFTGQLNPITERKK
-264 KVREFNGDYNQYSKQ
+264 DYDLYTKQ
-279 LRIPSYLPF
+279 LKIPSYLPF
-288 TEGRESECT
+288 TKARESECI
-297 IDEFDPKEN
+297 IDEFEPKEN

-314 TNADG
+314 TNTDG
-319 GFPTAEMSSP
+319 GFPTEREPTP
-329 KVIEFLNITADIYL
+329 KITEELDITADIYV
-343 PNYEDTPRP
+343 PNGWDK
-352 IETSTG
+352 SSQL
-358 FPTAI
+358 PTAI

-398 ERMRYDNTDT
+398 ERMRYDSS
-408 DPNDGEKTGVEISA
+408 PEHVEISA

-455 LSQESWVKKDDI
+455 LSQEGWVDNDNV

-480 MVSEFSQP
+480 MVSEFSQASP
-488 TRDLGDN
+488 DFH
-495 SDFAFNT
+495 SDTNTNFEFNT

-542 TVIPDICTAE
+542 TVIPDICTIE

-557 CIEALREFGALSTDN
+557 CIEALREFVELSSDN
-572 ALLVSQLEND
+572 ALLVSQLEDD

-600 SADPASFISRQVA
+600 SADPASFISRQVKA
-613 VQQPTL
+613 EQPTL

-656 PLITALGLDPITGTS
+656 PLITALGLDPITGT
-671 ENISE
+671 
-676 KRGAVRTTTGGHGTY
+676 KRDQIELGGVIRTTTGGHGTY
-691 LFPYEGPVDEDGLP
+691 LFPYEGPVDESGLP
-705 GMPGENIS
+705 GMPGENMS
-713 DVLEAVDTQ
+713 DVREAVTTQ
-722 QIAVASMVMSDGA
+722 QLAVASMVMTDGSL
-735 VVVINNEDHIET
+735 VVINNEDHIET

>member
-1 MTTPVKCESYEGAV
+1 MKD
-15 LKEFNKPYLCGLITL
+15 FNKPYICGLITL

-39 STQEAVSVLVP
+39 STQDAVSVLVP

-65 DDDGTITGVGEH
+65 DDDGTISGVGEDA
-77 TAAMSSTNDAYYQ
+77 AAMSSTNDAYYQ

-114 SVNSDKRFP
+114 SVNSDKRYP
-123 LNNETLSGNVVLI
+123 LNNETLAGNVVLI
-136 NESTGEEV
+136 DGVTGEEV

-154 IIIQCES
+154 IKIQCES
-161 GLKEGTTYSIV
+161 GLVENRTYSVV
-172 VTDGVKTEFDEPLKA
+172 VTDGVKTEFNEHLKA

-196 SGVPLESDKEISL
+196 SDAPLNSEKEEVL
-209 QEQVLNAIDSY
+209 QEQVLSAIDSY
-220 YSLYPEKGIPVY
+220 YALYPDKGIPVY

-238 QSSYSSLDAMR
+238 QSAYSPLDAMKY
-249 DNHVKFNTKFLDGYE
+249 NHEAFGSAFTGQLNPITERKK
-264 KVREFNGDYNQYSKQ
+264 DYDLYTKQ
-279 LRIPSYLPF
+279 LKIPSYLPF
-288 TEGRESECT
+288 TKARESECI
-297 IDEFDPKEN
+297 IDEFEPKEN

-314 TNADG
+314 TNTEG
-319 GFPTAEMSSP
+319 GFPTEREPTP
-329 KVIEFLNITADIYL
+329 KITEELDITADIYV
-343 PNYEDTPRP
+343 PNGWDK
-352 IETSTG
+352 SSQL
-358 FPTAI
+358 PTAI

-398 ERMRYDNTDT
+398 ERMRYDSS
-408 DPNDGEKTGVEISA
+408 PEHVEISA

-455 LSQESWVKKDDI
+455 LNQERWVKKDDV

-480 MVSEFSQP
+480 MVSEFSQVSP
-488 TRDLGDN
+488 DFHTN

-542 TVIPDICTAE
+542 TVIPDTCTAE

-557 CIEALREFGALSTDN
+557 CIEALREFVELSSDN

-582 IFDLVVTDL
+582 IFNLVVTDL

-600 SADPASFISRQVA
+600 SADPASFISRQVQA
-613 VQQPTL
+613 EQPTL

-656 PLITALGLDPITGTS
+656 PLITALGLDPITGT
-671 ENISE
+671 
-676 KRGAVRTTTGGHGTY
+676 KRDQIELGGVIRTTTGGHGTY
-691 LFPYEGPVDEDGLP
+691 LFPYEGPVDENGLP
-705 GMPGENIS
+705 GMPGENMS
-713 DVLEAVDTQ
+713 DVREAVTTQ
-722 QIAVASMVMSDGA
+722 QLAVASMVMTDGSL
-735 VVVINNEDHIET
+735 VVINNEEHIET
-747 EVPQDEE
+747 EVHQDEE

>member
-1 MTTPVKCESYEGAV
+1 MKD
-15 LKEFNKPYLCGLITL
+15 FNKPYICGLITL

-39 STQEAVSVLVP
+39 STQDAVSVLVP

-65 DDDGTITGVGEH
+65 DDDGTISGVGEDV
-77 TAAMSSTNDAYYQ
+77 AAMSSTNDAYYQ
-90 DYNNSYAALD
+90 DYSNSYAALD

-114 SVNSDKRFP
+114 SVNSDKRYP
-123 LNNETLSGNVVLI
+123 LNNETLAGNVVLI
-136 NESTGEEV
+136 DGVTGEEV

-154 IIIQCES
+154 IKIQCES
-161 GLKEGTTYSIV
+161 GLVENRTYSVV
-172 VTDGVKTEFDEPLKA
+172 VTDGVKTEFNEHLKA

-196 SGVPLESDKEISL
+196 SDAPLDSEKEQVL
-209 QEQVLNAIDSY
+209 QEQVLSAIDSY
-220 YSLYPEKGIPVY
+220 YALYPDKGIPVY

-238 QSSYSSLDAMR
+238 QSAYSPLDAMKY
-249 DNHVKFNTKFLDGYE
+249 NHEAFGSAFTGQLNPITERKK
-264 KVREFNGDYNQYSKQ
+264 DYDLYTKQ
-279 LRIPSYLPF
+279 LKIPSYLPF
-288 TEGRESECT
+288 TKARESECI
-297 IDEFDPKEN
+297 IDEFEPKEN

-314 TNADG
+314 TNTDG
-319 GFPTAEMSSP
+319 GFPTEREPTP
-329 KVIEFLNITADIYL
+329 KITEELDITADIYV
-343 PNYEDTPRP
+343 PNGWDK
-352 IETSTG
+352 SSQL
-358 FPTAI
+358 PTAI

-398 ERMRYDNTDT
+398 ERMRYDSS
-408 DPNDGEKTGVEISA
+408 PEHVEISA

-455 LSQESWVKKDDI
+455 LSQEGWVDNDNV

-480 MVSEFSQP
+480 MVSEFSQASP
-488 TRDLGDN
+488 DFH
-495 SDFAFNT
+495 SDTNTNFEFNT

-542 TVIPDICTAE
+542 TVIPDICTIE

-557 CIEALREFGALSTDN
+557 CIEALREFVELSSDN
-572 ALLVSQLEND
+572 ALLVSQLEDD

-600 SADPASFISRQVA
+600 SADPASFISRQVKA
-613 VQQPTL
+613 EQPTL

-656 PLITALGLDPITGTS
+656 PLITALGLDPITGT
-671 ENISE
+671 
-676 KRGAVRTTTGGHGTY
+676 KRDQIELGGVIRTTTGGHGTY
-691 LFPYEGPVDEDGLP
+691 LFPYEGPVDESGLP
-705 GMPGENIS
+705 GMPGENMS
-713 DVLEAVDTQ
+713 DVREAVTTQ
-722 QIAVASMVMSDGA
+722 QLAVASMVMTDGSL
-735 VVVINNEDHIET
+735 VVINNEDHIET

>member
-1 MTTPVKCESYEGAV
+1 M
-15 LKEFNKPYLCGLITL
+15 KEFNKPYICGLITL

-65 DDDGTITGVGEH
+65 DDDGTISGVGEH
-77 TAAMSSTNDAYYQ
+77 AVTMSSKNDAYYQ

-114 SVNSDKRFP
+114 SVNSDKRYP
-123 LNNETLSGNVVLI
+123 LNNETLAGNVVLI
-136 NESTGEEV
+136 DDLTGEEV
-144 GTQISADGSN
+144 VTQISADGSN

-172 VTDGVKTEFDEPLKA
+172 VTDGVKTEFNEPLKA

-196 SGVPLESDKEISL
+196 SDVPLNNEKEEVL
-209 QEQVLNAIDSY
+209 QDQVLSAIESY
-220 YSLYPEKGIPVY
+220 YALYPEKGIPVY

-238 QSSYSSLDAMR
+238 QSSYSSLDAMKR
-249 DNHVKFNTKFLDGYE
+249 NHLQYGSSFTQEEPVIVEEKRGYNLYTKVL
-264 KVREFNGDYNQYSKQ
+264 K
-279 LRIPSYLPF
+279 IPSYLPF
-288 TEGRESECT
+288 TKEREAEC
-297 IDEFDPKEN
+297 IVDEFDPKEN

-314 TNADG
+314 TNTSG
-319 GFPTAEMSSP
+319 SFPTAENPMP
-329 KVIEFLNITADIYL
+329 QKTEDLEVTADIYVPKEFNWNSFIEL
-343 PNYEDTPRP
+343 PV
-352 IETSTG
+352 
-358 FPTAI
+358 AI

-374 ASLMAAEYTKKGYA
+374 ASLMAAEYTDKGYA

-398 ERMRYDNTDT
+398 ERIRYDSS
-408 DPNDGEKTGVEISA
+408 PEHVEISA

-455 LSQESWVKKDDI
+455 LSQERWVDNNNV

-480 MVSEFSQP
+480 MVSEFSQASP
-488 TRDLGDN
+488 DFRSDTN
-495 SDFAFNT
+495 SNFEFNT

-542 TVIPDICTAE
+542 TVIPDTCITE

-557 CIEALREFGALSTDN
+557 CIEALRDFVALSTDN
-572 ALLVSQLEND
+572 ALLVSQLEDD

-613 VQQPTL
+613 AEQPTL

-645 TAPDNIRTGTE
+645 TAPGNIRTGTE

-671 ENISE
+671 ENINE

-691 LFPYEGPVDEDGLP
+691 LFPYEGPVDENGLP
-705 GMPGENIS
+705 GTPGENMS
-713 DVLEAVDTQ
+713 DVREAVDTQ

>member
-1 MTTPVKCESYEGAV
+1 MKD
-15 LKEFNKPYLCGLITL
+15 FNKPYICGLITL

-39 STQEAVSVLVP
+39 STKEAVSVLVP

-65 DDDGTITGVGEH
+65 DDDLTITGVGEH
-77 TAAMSSTNDAYYQ
+77 TVTLSSKNDAYYQ

-114 SVNSDKRFP
+114 SVNSDKRYP
-123 LNNETLSGNVVLI
+123 LNNETLAGNVVLI
-136 NESTGEEV
+136 DDVTGEEV

-154 IIIQCES
+154 IKIQCES
-161 GLKEGTTYSIV
+161 GLVENRTYSIV
-172 VTDGVKTEFDEPLKA
+172 VTDGVKTEFNEPLKA
-187 DASFDELIY
+187 DTSFDELIY
-196 SGVPLESDKEISL
+196 SEVSLNSEKE
-209 QEQVLNAIDSY
+209 EVLHAQIINAISSY
-220 YSLYPEKGIPVY
+220 EALYPGDGLPVY

-238 QSSYSSLDAMR
+238 QSAYSPLDAMR
-249 DNHVKFNTKFLDGYE
+249 RSHLLYGSSFSNALPELKEEKRGYNLYTKVL
-264 KVREFNGDYNQYSKQ
+264 K
-279 LRIPSYLPF
+279 IPSYLPF
-288 TEGRESECT
+288 TKEREAEC
-297 IDEFDPKEN
+297 IVDEFDPKEN

-314 TNADG
+314 TNTSE
-319 GFPTAEMSSP
+319 GFPTAENAMP
-329 KVIEFLNITADIYL
+329 LKTEDLELTADIYVPKEFNWNSFIEL
-343 PNYEDTPRP
+343 PV
-352 IETSTG
+352 
-358 FPTAI
+358 AI

-374 ASLMAAEYTKKGYA
+374 ASLMAEEYTDKGYA

-398 ERMRYDNTDT
+398 ERMRYDSS
-408 DPNDGEKTGVEISA
+408 PEHVEISA

-455 LSQESWVKKDDI
+455 LSQEAWVKKGDV

-480 MVSEFSQP
+480 MVSEFSQASP
-488 TRDLGDN
+488 DFHSN
-495 SDFAFNT
+495 SNFAFNT

-542 TVIPDICTAE
+542 TVIPDTCTTE

-557 CIEALREFGALSTDN
+557 CIEALREFVELSSDN

-613 VQQPTL
+613 AEQPTL

-671 ENISE
+671 ENIDE

-691 LFPYEGPVDEDGLP
+691 LFPYEGPVDENGLP
-705 GMPGENIS
+705 GTPGENMS
-713 DVLEAVDTQ
+713 DVREAVGTQ